1 MNAELDSL
9 EDLEAAL
16 NELRSEVDRVD
27 ELETLLESN
36 FTGVF
41 SRIGEFDDRLAVIQ
55 DRLDELEDGVKVAT
69 ATSSRNKHSK
79 IQKGINVLEFAATEK
94 HHGTAGVAVTTGEVL
109 AAASCSRSRAQTL
122 MDEIAAALDGAR
134 TETPGGPNA
143 KQLRI
148 RFNDRDVETLIDELL
163 EEWGEI
169 SD

>member
-1 MNAELDSL
+1 MSADLESL
-9 EDLEAAL
+9 EDLQTALDAL
-16 NELRSEVDRVD
+16 NTEVERID

-41 SRIGEFDDRLAVIQ
+41 SRIGEFDDRLTVIE

-69 ATSSRNKHSK
+69 ATSSRNKQGK
-79 IQKGINVLEFAATEK
+79 IQKGIDVLEFAATEK

-122 MDEIAAALDGAR
+122 MDEIAAALDGAA

-148 RFNDRDVETLIDELL
+148 RFNDRDVKTLIDELL
-163 EEWGEI
+163 EEWGDI
-169 SD
+169 DD